1 MYKYDCRKCPIRNR
15 CIEESNNAPSV
26 KGMVR
31 HAFSARTDTV
41 ATWALLQI
49 NCLLV
54 KADEERARRNS
65 QEGTSLSRRL
75 REIREAREGTTP
87 PSLPEKPVQRP
98 DYLQP
103 VSPHNSDWM
112 GPPAEEKQSNITAK
126 SESRWEISSLGHLP
140 PDTPT
145 RATSASSETRP
156 DMIGAVETPLKVPSN
171 KQKAAANQAKPYWLT
186 ISTSNRHIALPA
198 SGELVLGRFDPN
210 LGLPPDIDLAYEDEE
225 ARVISRRHAKIV
237 GVEGRHTIED
247 LGSRHGLFLNG
258 KQVQFGP
265 SPQLQPGDNITLGN
279 IQLYY
284 DLVPVDRL
292 IVTATA
298 HVRHILIVTPTGQE
312 LTIVPPND
320 IVIGRSDRYVDFTPD
335 IDLNSGGDAAIRVS
349 RRHAI
354 ITWRNG
360 NPCVEDL
367 GSGFGTRLNGEVLLI
382 GQAIPLKPGDHIWLG
397 GCVLAYDV
405 EI

>member
-171 KQKAAANQAKPYWLT
+171 KQKAAANQPRPHWLT

-198 SGELVLGRFDPN
+198 SGELVLGRFDP
-210 LGLPPDIDLAYEDEE
+210 
-225 ARVISRRHAKIV
+225 
-237 GVEGRHTIED
+237 
-247 LGSRHGLFLNG
+247 
-258 KQVQFGP
+258 
-265 SPQLQPGDNITLGN
+265 
-279 IQLYY
+279 
-284 DLVPVDRL
+284 
-292 IVTATA
+292 
-298 HVRHILIVTPTGQE
+298 
-312 LTIVPPND
+312 
-320 IVIGRSDRYVDFTPD
+320 
-335 IDLNSGGDAAIRVS
+335 
-349 RRHAI
+349 
-354 ITWRNG
+354 
-360 NPCVEDL
+360 
-367 GSGFGTRLNGEVLLI
+367 
-382 GQAIPLKPGDHIWLG
+382 KPGSPAG
-397 GCVLAYDV
+397 Y
-405 EI
+405 